1 MCAGIPSKSGH
12 TAILVIQDLYT
23 KWVELYLLKRATGAK
38 ILGALEALIMC
49 RWGVLK
55 VLLTDNGTEFVNRDL
70 HALAARV
77 EYKHVTILPYHAQA
91 NPVERVN
98 RILGT
103 MIRAFIGADHCEWD
117 LHLHEF
123 RFAYNTAFHSSVGAT
138 PAFANFSREP
148 EAAISLRREV
158 EGVVEI
164 IPRPHQEWVDRMA
177 RLNRWG
183 ESIVHALETAFQRE
197 AHYYNLRRRHRQ
209 FQVGDLILKRQHV
222 LSLVAKRFTAKTM
235 TPFHG
240 PFVVSRRISDT
251 VYELESLD
259 GRSLGRSLSRTSN
272 HTILPSNQFRVI

>member
-1 MCAGIPSKSGH
+1 MIAADVMCAGTPTKSGH

-23 KWVELYLLKRATGAK
+23 KWVELYPLKRATGAK
-38 ILGALEALIMC
+38 IVCALEDLIMC
-49 RWGVLK
+49 RWGVPK

-70 HALAARV
+70 HALAARIG
-77 EYKHVTILPYHAQA
+77 YKHVTTPPYHAQA

-98 RILGT
+98 RVLGT
-103 MIRAFIGADHCEWD
+103 MIRAFIGADHREWD
-117 LHLHEF
+117 LPLHEF

-138 PAFANFSREP
+138 PAFANFGREP

-158 EGVVEI
+158 EGVIEI

-177 RLNRWG
+177 RLNKWR
-183 ESIVHALETAFQRE
+183 ESIVHALETAFQRQ

-209 FQVGDLILKRQHV
+209 YQVGDLVLKRQHV
-222 LSLVAKRFTAKTM
+222 LSSAAKRFTAKMM

-240 PFVVSRRISDT
+240 PFIVSRRISDT

-259 GRSLGRSLSRTSN
+259 GRNLGKISVQDLKPY
-272 HTILPSNQFRVI
+272 HTPE